1 MGYHPLPKCLEIR
14 KSPIE
19 GMGLFAT
26 EKIALGTNLGITHY
40 EFETVLV
47 RTPLGGFYNHS
58 DTPNCQKIVS
68 WNNMLNCQVYDLF
81 ALRDIEAGEEITV
94 RYTFYRIGKD
104 HGTAE

>member
-1 MGYHPLPKCLEIR
+1 MDYHPLPKCLEIR

-26 EKIALGTNLGITHY
+26 EKIAIATNLGITHY
-40 EFETVLV
+40 EFQKELI

-58 DTPNCQKIVS
+58 DKPNCQKIQASHQDLDCYVHH
-68 WNNMLNCQVYDLF
+68 LF

-94 RYTFYRIGKD
+94 RYTFYNIG
-104 HGTAE
+104 E